1 MNRSRWTFKYI
12 LCALII
18 ATLLISGAYAE
29 QVVRFDYKY
38 GEEAQ
43 GLYEQNQP
51 NVIVFNGNT
60 YVFTDAR
67 ASFTEAFSPIGRKT
81 LSLYELT
88 VPKDRIAEFREPE
101 DRYLGN
107 LAINPPAG
115 TEMELY
121 ICVGDRNTGVYTVGD
136 PIKTSTPYSENIH
149 ATLDSYDTL
158 QIIDRIYLYSY
169 EENGQRV
176 YNALGLYI
184 DYEDYNAS
192 LLESVVAANLA
203 ADSLPTP
210 EPVIATPEPTEETT
224 PEPTEA
230 PTPEPTEAPTPEPTE
245 APTPEPTEAPTPE
258 PTEAPTPEPTEAP
271 TPEPT
276 EAPTPEPTE
285 APTMEPT
292 EAPTPEPTEEPT
304 HAPAIPA
311 PVETDPPKDSV
322 SLEQIDINAENVDVN
337 GASEMSPTDDE
348 SGTIRD
354 FLPLLIAA
362 ALIALLILLALLFH
376 RRKKKG
382 VDETAQRRRFFRLV
396 DIDERMRHQKPAV
409 YEDIASLEAL
419 CSRFRDFASSRL
431 HLYYSQDMIRCF
443 IASFAASRLIIMQGI
458 SGTGKTS
465 LAYAFGKFVQNDACI
480 IPVQPSWRER
490 SDLLGYFNEFTKR
503 FNETELLEKIYESQY
518 NRDIYISVLD
528 EMNIA
533 RVEYYFAEFLSI
545 LEMPNP
551 DEWIVSIVP
560 DHWALDPVK
569 LDNGRLRLP
578 RNMWFIGTA
587 NNDDSTFA
595 ISDKVYDRAMVLDI
609 DSKAEPFNAQDTP
622 PLHLSSERFEA
633 LLNEAKQKYS
643 ISAENIDKIQ
653 TLDSYIIKHLR
664 VAFGNR
670 IMNQFHNFVPVYMAC
685 GGAELDGIDYILSK
699 KVLRKL
705 ESQNLAYIRDEIDDL
720 CDYLDELFG
729 CGAMKNSIDYLKRL
743 KKLG

>member
-1 MNRSRWTFKYI
+1 M
-12 LCALII
+12 
-18 ATLLISGAYAE
+18 
-29 QVVRFDYKY
+29 
-38 GEEAQ
+38 
-43 GLYEQNQP
+43 
-51 NVIVFNGNT
+51 
-60 YVFTDAR
+60 
-67 ASFTEAFSPIGRKT
+67 
-81 LSLYELT
+81 
-88 VPKDRIAEFREPE
+88 
-101 DRYLGN
+101 
-107 LAINPPAG
+107 
-115 TEMELY
+115 
-121 ICVGDRNTGVYTVGD
+121 
-136 PIKTSTPYSENIH
+136 
-149 ATLDSYDTL
+149 
-158 QIIDRIYLYSY
+158 
-169 EENGQRV
+169 
-176 YNALGLYI
+176 
-184 DYEDYNAS
+184 
-192 LLESVVAANLA
+192 
-203 ADSLPTP
+203 
-210 EPVIATPEPTEETT
+210 
-224 PEPTEA
+224 
-230 PTPEPTEAPTPEPTE
+230 
-245 APTPEPTEAPTPE
+245 
-258 PTEAPTPEPTEAP
+258 
-271 TPEPT
+271 
-276 EAPTPEPTE
+276 
-285 APTMEPT
+285 
-292 EAPTPEPTEEPT
+292 
-304 HAPAIPA
+304 
-311 PVETDPPKDSV
+311 ETDPPKDSV
-322 SLEQIDINAENVDVN
+322 SLEQIDIEAENVDVN
-337 GASEMSPTDDE
+337 GGSEMSPTDDE

-503 FNETELLEKIYESQY
+503 FNETELLEKIYEAQY

-643 ISAENIDKIQ
+643 ITAENIDKIQ

>member
-1 MNRSRWTFKYI
+1 MNRSRRTFKYI
-12 LCALII
+12 FCALIT
-18 ATLLISGAYAE
+18 AALLISGAYAE

-38 GEEAQ
+38 GEEA
-43 GLYEQNQP
+43 LNLFEQNQP
-51 NVIVFNGNT
+51 NTIVFNGNT
-60 YVFTDAR
+60 YVFTDVLPG
-67 ASFTEAFSPIGRKT
+67 FNMAFSPIGRKT

-210 EPVIATPEPTEETT
+210 EPVIATPEPTE
-224 PEPTEA
+224 A
-230 PTPEPTEAPTPEPTE
+230 PA
-245 APTPEPTEAPTPE
+245 
-258 PTEAPTPEPTEAP
+258 
-271 TPEPT
+271 
-276 EAPTPEPTE
+276 
-285 APTMEPT
+285 
-292 EAPTPEPTEEPT
+292 PEPTEEPT
-304 HAPAIPA
+304 PEPTPEPTEAPAIPA

-322 SLEQIDINAENVDVN
+322 SLEQINIEAENVDVN
-337 GASEMSPTDDE
+337 GGSEMNATGDE
-348 SGTIRD
+348 GGAIRD

-362 ALIALLILLALLFH
+362 ALIALLILLALLLR

-382 VDETAQRRRFFRLV
+382 LDETAQRRRFFRLV
-396 DIDERMRHQKPAV
+396 EIDERMRHQKPAV
-409 YEDIASLEAL
+409 YEDIVSLEAL

-503 FNETELLEKIYESQY
+503 FNETELLEKIYEAQY
-518 NRDIYISVLD
+518 NQDIYISVLD

-560 DHWALDPVK
+560 DHWALDPAK

-685 GGAELDGIDYILSK
+685 GGAELDGIDTILSK